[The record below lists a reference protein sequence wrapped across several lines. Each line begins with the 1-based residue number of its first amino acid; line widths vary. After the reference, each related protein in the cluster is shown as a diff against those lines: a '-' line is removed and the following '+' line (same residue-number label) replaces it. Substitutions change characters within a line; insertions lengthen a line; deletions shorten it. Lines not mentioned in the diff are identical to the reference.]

1 MSFGWFV
8 GDLSAI
14 CAASALGDFTLIEEG
29 KVGNPGANGRSPL
42 PVISQFWTMRG
53 GERANMRHAASCPQV
68 IPIVCVT
75 RVCLLPSPHGSKLT
89 VGSVSKLICPRMVGL
104 ENWPQSSRFV
114 ATNLD
119 EISRVGIKNVGNE
132 SENRNLVEK
141 LAWLELDEI
150 FSGWNRN
157 QYWRGF
163 QPSLFYRNY

>member
-1 MSFGWFV
+1 M

-29 KVGNPGANGRSPL
+29 KAGNPGANGYFTIL
-42 PVISQFWTMRG
+42 NHEG

-104 ENWPQSSRFV
+104 EN
-114 ATNLD
+114 
-119 EISRVGIKNVGNE
+119 
-132 SENRNLVEK
+132 
-141 LAWLELDEI
+141 
-150 FSGWNRN
+150 
-157 QYWRGF
+157 
-163 QPSLFYRNY
+163 